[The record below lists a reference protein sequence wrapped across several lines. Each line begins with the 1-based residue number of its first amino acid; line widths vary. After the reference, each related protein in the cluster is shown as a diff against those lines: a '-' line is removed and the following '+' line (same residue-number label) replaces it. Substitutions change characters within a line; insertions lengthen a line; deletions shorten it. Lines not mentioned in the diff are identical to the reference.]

1 VMATAQQLQEEVTNR
16 KRDQAPEFKVRDK
29 VWLNLQNIR
38 IDRPTKKLDAKYA
51 KYTVVEAIG
60 SHSFRLNTPPG
71 IHDIFHSKLLRL
83 AATDPLPCQSQ
94 DDSQPQPQL
103 VGDEDEY
110 EIERI
115 LDEKHAR
122 RGRGVSRKL
131 LVKWKG
137 YARPTW
143 EPRSALEETS
153 ALEAWEESVRQ
164 KEVLPTYLRGQR
176 SRVRRGVM

>member
-1 VMATAQQLQEEVTNR
+1 
-16 KRDQAPEFKVRDK
+16 
-29 VWLNLQNIR
+29 
-38 IDRPTKKLDAKYA
+38 
-51 KYTVVEAIG
+51 
-60 SHSFRLNTPPG
+60 
-71 IHDIFHSKLLRL
+71 
-83 AATDPLPCQSQ
+83 
-94 DDSQPQPQL
+94 

-143 EPRSALEETS
+143 EPCSALEEIS
-153 ALEAWEESVRQ
+153 ALEALEAWEESVRQ
-164 KEVLPTYLRGQR
+164 KEVLPTYLRGQC

>member
-1 VMATAQQLQEEVTNR
+1 
-16 KRDQAPEFKVRDK
+16 
-29 VWLNLQNIR
+29 
-38 IDRPTKKLDAKYA
+38 
-51 KYTVVEAIG
+51 
-60 SHSFRLNTPPG
+60 
-71 IHDIFHSKLLRL
+71 
-83 AATDPLPCQSQ
+83 
-94 DDSQPQPQL
+94 

-153 ALEAWEESVRQ
+153 ALEAWEESIRQ